1 MTRLLDD
8 GIVVVEVRKG
18 VSAMETA
25 FVPPALRAR
34 LGDEATL
41 GLLELLET
49 TNRAWRDD
57 LLEIATERFERR
69 LSEEL
74 GALRIEMVNGFAAIR
89 QEMAAM
95 RFDLIKWSF
104 LFWIG
109 QVATLG
115 GLIAFM
121 LKNFAVR

>member
-1 MTRLLDD
+1 MASSSWE
-8 GIVVVEVRKG
+8 VEKG
-18 VSAMETA
+18 VSAMESV
-25 FVPPALRAR
+25 FVPPALRDR

-41 GLLELLET
+41 GLLELLES
-49 TNRAWRDD
+49 TNRAWRND

-69 LSEEL
+69 LSEEI
-74 GALRIEMVNGFAAIR
+74 GASRIEMANGFAALR

-95 RFDLIKWSF
+95 RFDLLKWSF

-121 LKNFAVR
+121 LKNFTVR